1 MLDATESFQ
10 AERGGHAGSFKS
22 GSTQR
27 CYGRAGVL
35 SACELSSEAQRAAI
49 HQAVMDFTLA
59 FMSSL
64 AGRGRG
70 RGREGG
76 KEVGI
81 SETENRDIA
90 QGAVVWTDK
99 YF

>member
-1 MLDATESFQ
+1 MFNTTEGFQ
-10 AERGGHAGSFKS
+10 ADLGGHASSFKS

-35 SACELSSEAQRAAI
+35 SVCELSSEAQRAAI

-64 AGRGRG
+64 AGREKERK
-70 RGREGG
+70 G
-76 KEVGI
+76 K
-81 SETENRDIA
+81 
-90 QGAVVWTDK
+90 K
-99 YF
+99 KL

>member
-1 MLDATESFQ
+1 MFNTTESFQ
-10 AERGGHAGSFKS
+10 AELSRHASSFKS

-35 SACELSSEAQRAAI
+35 SVCELSSEAQRAAI

-64 AGRGRG
+64 AGRKR
-70 RGREGG
+70 
-76 KEVGI
+76 K
-81 SETENRDIA
+81 
-90 QGAVVWTDK
+90 
-99 YF
+99 

>member
-1 MLDATESFQ
+1 MQTLVRYTS
-10 AERGGHAGSFKS
+10 SFKS

-49 HQAVMDFTLA
+49 QPPVMDFTLA

-64 AGRGRG
+64 AGSE
-70 RGREGG
+70 RERKKEKKGLWG
-76 KEVGI
+76 K
-81 SETENRDIA
+81 SKKENRGGSCMA
-90 QGAVVWTDK
+90 
-99 YF
+99 

>member
-1 MLDATESFQ
+1 M
-10 AERGGHAGSFKS
+10 
-22 GSTQR
+22 

-64 AGRGRG
+64 AGRERKWKKVV
-70 RGREGG
+70 RN
-76 KEVGI
+76 KWI
-81 SETENRDIA
+81 ENKGIA
-90 QGAVVWTDK
+90 QGEVVWADI
-99 YF
+99 YFSRKF

>member
-1 MLDATESFQ
+1 MTKPGVHNLTEGFETDLD
-10 AERGGHAGSFKS
+10 GHASSFIS

-35 SACELSSEAQRAAI
+35 SASELSSEAQRAAI

-64 AGRGRG
+64 AGQGREKGERKSERGR
-70 RGREGG
+70 
-76 KEVGI
+76 
-81 SETENRDIA
+81 
-90 QGAVVWTDK
+90 
-99 YF
+99 